1 MSRSTKRVLIT
12 GASGQLGGELQA
24 RAPEGWQ
31 VFACGTHDCDVTDA
45 AVVNRVLSQKRPD
58 TIIHA
63 AAYTDVDAAETE
75 TARADAVNCG
85 GAANV
90 ASAASAIGA
99 RMIYLSTDFVF
110 DGQQSH
116 PYQPDDEPRPLN
128 AYGRSKLAGERE
140 VSRITAGDALI
151 VRTAWVYSRHG
162 DNFVRRML
170 RLIGERESLAV
181 VSDQIGTPT
190 WGRALA
196 EALWVAAERRT
207 LRGILHWTDAGVA
220 SWYDFA
226 VAIEEEALRVGALAR
241 AVPIRPVRSEDFPRP
256 ARRPSYSVLDK
267 SAGWSALNGPAQH
280 WRTNLRSMLQEMA
293 NG

>member
-1 MSRSTKRVLIT
+1 MSRSAKRVLIT
-12 GASGQLGGELQA
+12 GASGQLGRELQA
-24 RAPEGWQ
+24 RAPADWE
-31 VFACGTHDCDVTDA
+31 VFACGSDECDITDA

-63 AAYTDVDAAETE
+63 AAYTNVDAAEAE
-75 TARADAVNCG
+75 TARAEAVNCG

-90 ASAASAIGA
+90 ASAARAIEA
-99 RMIYLSTDFVF
+99 RMIYISTDFVF
-110 DGQQSH
+110 DGQQCH

-128 AYGRSKLAGERE
+128 AYGRSKLAGEHE
-140 VSRITAGDALI
+140 VTRISAGDALI

-170 RLIGERESLAV
+170 RLMAERESLAV

-190 WGRALA
+190 WGRTLA
-196 EALWVAAERRT
+196 EALWIAAVRPS

-226 VAIEEEALRVGALAR
+226 VAIQEEALRVRALER
-241 AVPIRPVRSEDFPRP
+241 AVPIRPIRSEELPRP
-256 ARRPSYSVLDK
+256 ARRPSYSILDK
-267 SAGWSALNGPAQH
+267 SAGWAALNGPAQH
-280 WRTNLRSMLQEMA
+280 WRANLRSMLQEMA
-293 NG
+293 HA

>member
-12 GASGQLGGELQA
+12 GAWGQVGRELQA
-24 RAPEGWQ
+24 RAPADWE
-31 VFACGTHDCDVTDA
+31 VFACGTDECDVTDRA
-45 AVVNRVLSQKRPD
+45 MVNRVLSQKRPD

-63 AAYTDVDAAETE
+63 AAYTDVDTAETE
-75 TARADAVNCG
+75 TARAEAVNCG

-90 ASAASAIGA
+90 ALAARAIEA
-99 RMIYLSTDFVF
+99 RMIYISTDFVF
-110 DGQQSH
+110 DGQQGH

-170 RLIGERESLAV
+170 RMIGERESLAV

-196 EALWVAAERRT
+196 EALWVAAERPR

-226 VAIEEEALRVGALAR
+226 VAIQEEALRVRALAR
-241 AVPIRPVRSEDFPRP
+241 AVPIRPIRSEEFPRP
-256 ARRPSYSVLDK
+256 ARRPAYSVLDK
-267 SAGWSALNGPAQH
+267 AAGWAVLNGPAQH